1 MDWTNLWK
9 AFWIQFCS
17 MINFVNL
24 TTPLLKEFLILVGVA
39 NLIAFPITLY
49 FASQWLPAFASR
61 EEIDPML
68 FVITLPIASGV
79 TLIALSFQT
88 IRAALN
94 GLYKPVA
101 I

>member
-9 AFWIQFCS
+9 AFWKQFCS
-17 MINFVNL
+17 MIHFISL
-24 TTPLLKEFLILVGVA
+24 TTLLSKEFLILVGVA

-49 FASQWLPAFASR
+49 FANQRLSGFANR

-68 FVITLPIASGV
+68 FVITLLIALAA